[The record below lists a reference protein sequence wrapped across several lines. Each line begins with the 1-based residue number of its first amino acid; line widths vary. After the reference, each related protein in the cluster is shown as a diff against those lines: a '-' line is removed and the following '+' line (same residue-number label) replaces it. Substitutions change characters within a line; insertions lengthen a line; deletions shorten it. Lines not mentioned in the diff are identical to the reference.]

1 MGTAHGCASQI
12 AAKSAGRPSA
22 RRSVGARS
30 PGPSSTKRRPS
41 VSEAICRM
49 TVADVSGIS
58 SLPLGSSARS
68 GSDNAMAKA
77 ARFAGSIGAPVWKAI
92 QAPAAAVAGSSHS
105 GVSWSIRV
113 NSTPA
118 AALHNGAGADT
129 PRTARTSP
137 GRAIASSTARKQSW
151 APVTGSAKPGARSVL
166 MSAPRSASSAL
177 QRIQRAW
184 PRPSS
189 TSRCA
194 LRFAD
199 VPKVPL
205 RGVRWYPRD
214 RDPA

>member
-12 AAKSAGRPSA
+12 AVKSAGRPSA

-68 GSDNAMAKA
+68 GNDNAMAKA
-77 ARFAGSIGAPVWKAI
+77 ARFVSTIGAPVWKAI
-92 QAPAAAVAGSSHS
+92 QERAAVEAGSSHS

-129 PRTARTSP
+129 PRTVRTSP
-137 GRAIASSTARKQSW
+137 GRAIASSTARKQTW
-151 APVTGSAKPGARSVL
+151 ASVIGSAKPEARSVL

-177 QRIQRAW
+177 RRIQRGL
-184 PRPSS
+184 PRLFE
-189 TSRCA
+189 TWRCA

-199 VPKVPL
+199 VPMVPR
-205 RGVRWYPRD
+205 RGVQWYPRD